1 MQRKLIF
8 LQWFATGFNLEFDFN
23 NIIVVFNS
31 PFRFNDTII
40 LVVKILYEY
49 DKQVKQFALK
59 YFLL

>member
-31 PFRFNDTII
+31 SFRFNDTII

-49 DKQVKQFALK
+49 DKQIKQFALK